1 MPTSQITSPSSNA
14 TKKQI
19 PPRAGVGLK
28 AEHYQTIL
36 ETLPDIGWFE
46 VHPENY
52 MGAGGPPHRYLGEIA
67 ARYPL
72 SLHGVGAS
80 IGADKPLDTDHIK
93 RLKALNERYAP
104 GLFSEHL
111 AWSSHDEVFFNDL
124 LPVPYRQDSLDRVVD
139 HVSQLQDHLGRRI
152 LIENPSVYV
161 AFESSTMSEI
171 TFLERLVARTGCG
184 LLLDCNNVYVSA
196 TNQNYDPVAYLDAF
210 PVEHV
215 GEIHLAGFARDE
227 DDEGEPLLIDA
238 HDREVA
244 DAVWALYDQTL
255 ARSGAVPTLIEWDN
269 NIPHWD
275 ILYAE
280 AMRAEEKL
288 QAVRAKDTEAESDL
302 LLGRRH
308 AS

>member
-1 MPTSQITSPSSNA
+1 MTTSSEMSALAQKP
-14 TKKQI
+14 I
-19 PPRAGVGLK
+19 PARAGVGLK
-28 AEHYQTIL
+28 ATHYQTIL
-36 ETLPDIGWFE
+36 ETNPDIGWFE

-52 MGAGGPPHRYLGEIA
+52 MGAGGPPHRYLSEIA

-80 IGADKPLDTDHIK
+80 IGADQPLKEDHID
-93 RLKALNERYAP
+93 RLKSLNERYQP

-111 AWSSHDEVFFNDL
+111 AWSSHDEIFFNDL
-124 LPVPYRQDSLDRVVD
+124 LPVPYREDSLDRVVE

-171 TFLERLVARTGCG
+171 AFLERLVERTQCG

-227 DDEGEPLLIDA
+227 DDEGEVLLIDA

-244 DAVWALYDQTL
+244 DAVWSLYDQAL
-255 ARSGAVPTLIEWDN
+255 DRAGPVPTLVEWDN
-269 NIPHWD
+269 NVPEWD
-275 ILYAE
+275 ILFAE
-280 AMRAEEKL
+280 AQRAEAKL
-288 QAVRAKDTEAESDL
+288 DAARAKVELRNA
-302 LLGRRH
+302 G
-308 AS
+308 

>member
-1 MPTSQITSPSSNA
+1 MTSLSKMSALAP
-14 TKKQI
+14 KPI
-19 PPRAGVGLK
+19 PARAGVGLK

-36 ETLPDIGWFE
+36 ETSPDIGWFE

-52 MGAGGPPHRYLGEIA
+52 MGAGGPPHRYLNEIA
-67 ARYPL
+67 SRYPL
-72 SLHGVGAS
+72 SLHGVVAS
-80 IGADKPLDTDHIK
+80 IGADQPLRQDHID
-93 RLKALNERYAP
+93 RLKSLNERYQP

-111 AWSSHDEVFFNDL
+111 AWSSHDEIFFNDL
-124 LPVPYRQDSLDRVVD
+124 LPVPYRQDSLERVIEHVD
-139 HVSQLQDHLGRRI
+139 QLQAHLGRTI

-161 AFESSTMSEI
+161 AFDSSTMSEI
-171 TFLERLVARTGCG
+171 AFLEQLVKRTGCG

-227 DDEGEPLLIDA
+227 DDEGEILLIDA

-244 DAVWALYDQTL
+244 DAVWALYDQAL
-255 ARSGAVPTLIEWDN
+255 ARAGAVPTLVEWDS
-269 NIPHWD
+269 NIPAWD

-280 AMRAEEKL
+280 AMRAEQKL
-288 QAVRAKDTEAESDL
+288 QAITNAAD
-302 LLGRRH
+302 RH
-308 AS
+308 QAGLRDVG

>member
-1 MPTSQITSPSSNA
+1 MPSFP
-14 TKKQI
+14 I

-36 ETLPDIGWFE
+36 ETSPDIGWFE

-52 MGAGGPPHRYLGEIA
+52 MGAGGPPHRYLSEIA
-67 ARYPL
+67 ALYPL

-80 IGADKPLDTDHIK
+80 IGADEPLDRDHID
-93 RLKALNERYAP
+93 RLKALNERYTP

-111 AWSSHDEVFFNDL
+111 AWSSHDEIFFNDL
-124 LPVPYRQDSLDRVVD
+124 LPVPYREDSLERVVR
-139 HVSQLQDHLGRRI
+139 HVNELQEHLGRSI

-171 TFLERLVARTGCG
+171 TFLEKLVERTGCG

-196 TNQNYDPVAYLDAF
+196 TNQKYDPAAYLDAF
-210 PVEHV
+210 PIEHV

-244 DAVWALYDQTL
+244 DAVWALYDQAL

-269 NIPHWD
+269 NIPPWD
-275 ILYAE
+275 VLFAE

-288 QAVRAKDTEAESDL
+288 KAAASPGKVPQPDL
-302 LLGRRH
+302 ILGQRH
-308 AS
+308 AN

>member
-1 MPTSQITSPSSNA
+1 MTSLSKMSALAP
-14 TKKQI
+14 KPI
-19 PPRAGVGLK
+19 PARAGVGLK

-36 ETLPDIGWFE
+36 ETSPDIGWFE

-52 MGAGGPPHRYLGEIA
+52 MGAGGPPHRYLSEIA
-67 ARYPL
+67 SRYPL
-72 SLHGVGAS
+72 SLHGVVAS
-80 IGADKPLDTDHIK
+80 IGADQPLRQDHID
-93 RLKALNERYAP
+93 RLKSLNERYQP

-111 AWSSHDEVFFNDL
+111 AWSSHDEIFFNDL
-124 LPVPYRQDSLDRVVD
+124 LPVPYRQDSLERVIEHVD
-139 HVSQLQDHLGRRI
+139 QLQAHLGRTI

-161 AFESSTMSEI
+161 AFDSSTMSEI
-171 TFLERLVARTGCG
+171 AFLEQLVKRTGCG

-227 DDEGEPLLIDA
+227 DDEGEILLIDA

-244 DAVWALYDQTL
+244 DAVWALYDQAL
-255 ARSGAVPTLIEWDN
+255 ARAGAVPTLVEWDS
-269 NIPHWD
+269 NIPAWD

-280 AMRAEEKL
+280 AMRAEQKL
-288 QAVRAKDTEAESDL
+288 QAITNAAD
-302 LLGRRH
+302 RH
-308 AS
+308 QAGLRDVG

>member
-1 MPTSQITSPSSNA
+1 MTSSNLMSALA
-14 TKKQI
+14 TKPI
-19 PPRAGVGLK
+19 PARAGVGLK
-28 AEHYQTIL
+28 AEHYQTII
-36 ETLPDIGWFE
+36 ETNPDIGWFE

-52 MGAGGPPHRYLGEIA
+52 MGAGGPPHRYLSEIA

-80 IGADKPLDTDHIK
+80 IGADQPLKQDHID
-93 RLKALNERYAP
+93 RLKTLNERYQP

-111 AWSSHDEVFFNDL
+111 AWSSHDEIFFNDL
-124 LPVPYRQDSLDRVVD
+124 LPVPYREESLERVIEHVD
-139 HVSQLQDHLGRRI
+139 QLQNHLGRQI

-161 AFESSTMSEI
+161 AFASSTMTE
-171 TFLERLVARTGCG
+171 TAFLEKLVERTQCG

-227 DDEGEPLLIDA
+227 DDEGDALLIDA

-244 DAVWALYDQTL
+244 EAVWDLYDHTL
-255 ARSGAVPTLIEWDN
+255 LRAGPVPTLIEWDN
-269 NIPHWD
+269 NIPQWD
-275 ILYAE
+275 VLFAE
-280 AMRAEEKL
+280 AMRAEAKL
-288 QAVRAKDTEAESDL
+288 DTARARQEATISEAHRNA
-302 LLGRRH
+302 G
-308 AS
+308 

>member
-1 MPTSQITSPSSNA
+1 MSALA
-14 TKKQI
+14 TKPI
-19 PPRAGVGLK
+19 PARAGVGLK
-28 AEHYQTIL
+28 AAHYQTIL
-36 ETLPDIGWFE
+36 DTNPDIGWFE

-52 MGAGGPPHRYLGEIA
+52 MGEGGPPHRYLTEIA
-67 ARYPL
+67 SRYPL

-80 IGADKPLDTDHIK
+80 IGADQPLKLDHIE
-93 RLKALNERYAP
+93 RLKALNKRYNP

-111 AWSSHDEVFFNDL
+111 AWSSHDEIFFNDL
-124 LPVPYRQDSLDRVVD
+124 LPVPYRQDSLDRVIE
-139 HVSQLQDHLGRRI
+139 HVSQLQEHLDRQV

-161 AFESSTMSEI
+161 AFDSSTMSEI
-171 TFLERLVARTGCG
+171 AFLERLVERTGCG

-196 TNQNYDPVAYLDAF
+196 TNQNYDPIAYLDAF

-244 DAVWALYDQTL
+244 DAVWTLYDHAL
-255 ARSGAVPTLIEWDN
+255 DRAGAVPTLVEWDT

-275 ILYAE
+275 VLFAE
-280 AMRAEEKL
+280 AMRADTKL
-288 QAVRAKDTEAESDL
+288 QAATAKADL
-302 LLGRRH
+302 RNAG
-308 AS
+308 

>member
-1 MPTSQITSPSSNA
+1 MPSFP
-14 TKKQI
+14 I

-36 ETLPDIGWFE
+36 ETSPDIGWFE

-52 MGAGGPPHRYLGEIA
+52 MGAGGPPHRYLSEIA
-67 ARYPL
+67 ALYPL

-80 IGADKPLDTDHIK
+80 IGADEPLDRDHID
-93 RLKALNERYAP
+93 RLKALNERYTP

-111 AWSSHDEVFFNDL
+111 AWSSHDEIFFNDL
-124 LPVPYRQDSLDRVVD
+124 LPVPYREDSLERVVR
-139 HVSQLQDHLGRRI
+139 HVNELQEHLGRSI

-171 TFLERLVARTGCG
+171 TFLEKLVERTGCG

-196 TNQNYDPVAYLDAF
+196 TNQKYDPAAYLDAF
-210 PVEHV
+210 PIEHV

-244 DAVWALYDQTL
+244 DAVWALYDQAL

-269 NIPHWD
+269 NIPPWD
-275 ILYAE
+275 VLFAE

-288 QAVRAKDTEAESDL
+288 KAVASPGKVPQPDL
-302 LLGRRH
+302 ILGQRH
-308 AS
+308 AN